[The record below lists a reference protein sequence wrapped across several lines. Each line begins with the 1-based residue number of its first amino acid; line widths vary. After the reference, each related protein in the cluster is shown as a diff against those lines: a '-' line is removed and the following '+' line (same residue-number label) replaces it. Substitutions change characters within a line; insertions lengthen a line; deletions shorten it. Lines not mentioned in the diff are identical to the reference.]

1 MRKGMDATPRT
12 IQGGDGMNKLI
23 KLLIIALACPLILP
37 IVIEDEAI
45 E

>member
-1 MRKGMDATPRT
+1 MDAETVPRT
-12 IQGGDGMNKLI
+12 LQGGDGMNKLI

-37 IVIEDEAI
+37 IVIDDEAI